1 MRTLLLRFISKI
13 APCKKWRHK
22 LRNYLKM
29 QRDVEQYKDN
39 LKNQCEVLAR
49 VQALQ
54 RPVKV
59 CFMVV
64 FDSIFQGAP
73 LYEKMLKDKRY
84 EPYILVVP
92 DVSRGI
98 QHEREQRE
106 KTYSTLSGRYP
117 GNVFKSWDEITNEYK
132 DFSAEMDIVC
142 SANPYDGMTHEF
154 YRISYLFRYALPIFF
169 NYGYPSSCISIYNA
183 KSLFYSLNWLVFCE
197 SPYLLKELSAHMING
212 GSNLKLTGYIKMD
225 DFAFVKQYPRE
236 RKKIIIA
243 PHHTILPQ
251 DKEYFGIS
259 AFMEFA
265 DCLVSLPAR
274 YPQIDFVF
282 RPHPLLKG
290 KLSEV
295 WGESRALQY
304 FRTWE
309 EYPNA
314 IFQNGGSYFETFAN
328 SDGMIHDC
336 SSFMAEYLYT
346 EKPVC
351 FMLKDEEIVDKFFI
365 GNGKDMLKSSYIARC
380 AQDIDNFMRQVIL
393 AEDDVMQKDRVDYTR
408 KEVAYNYPH
417 ATESALNYIS
427 EALFLNRK

>member
-1 MRTLLLRFISKI
+1 MKNLLMRFISSFV
-13 APCKKWRHK
+13 PCRKWRHK
-22 LRNYLKM
+22 LRNYLKI
-29 QRDVEQYKDN
+29 RHGVEQYKDSW
-39 LKNQCEVLAR
+39 KIQSAVLDR
-49 VQALQ
+49 VQALR

-64 FDSIFQGAP
+64 FDSVFQGAP

-84 EPYILVVP
+84 DPYILVIP
-92 DVSRGI
+92 DIRRGI
-98 QHEREQRE
+98 QHERVEREQ
-106 KTYSTLSGRYP
+106 TYSTLSSRYP
-117 GNVFKSWDEITNEYK
+117 GKVFKSWDEKTNGYK
-132 DFSAEMDIVC
+132 DFSSEMDVVC
-142 SANPYDGMTHEF
+142 TANPYDGMTHEF

-169 NYGYPSSCISIYNA
+169 NYGYPSSCVSLYNA

-197 SPYLLKELSAHMING
+197 SPYLLKVFSAHMING

-225 DFAFVKQYPRE
+225 DFALAKQCPRE
-236 RKKIIIA
+236 RKQVIIA

-259 AFMEFA
+259 SFMEFA
-265 DCLVSLPAR
+265 DFLVSLPSR

-282 RPHPLLKG
+282 RPHPLLRG
-290 KLSEV
+290 KLSEI

-304 FRTWE
+304 FRTWD

-365 GNGKDMLKSSYIARC
+365 GNAKDILKHSYLARC
-380 AQDIDNFMRQVIL
+380 TQDIDHFICQVIL
-393 AEDDVMQKDRVDYTR
+393 DDDDVMQKERVDYTR

-427 EALFLNRK
+427 ESLFLNGK